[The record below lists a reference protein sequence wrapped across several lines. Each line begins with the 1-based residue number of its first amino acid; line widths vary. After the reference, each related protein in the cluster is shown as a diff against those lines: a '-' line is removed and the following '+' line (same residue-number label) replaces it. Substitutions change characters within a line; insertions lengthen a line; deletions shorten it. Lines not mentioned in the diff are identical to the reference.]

1 MRERRAVFRLDGDFF
16 SPVNE
21 RFSGEGTRFSEA
33 SEREREREREK
44 KRETERERVEKT
56 EKEVGE
62 DN

>member
-1 MRERRAVFRLDGDFF
+1 M
-16 SPVNE
+16 NE

-33 SEREREREREK
+33 GEREREREK
-44 KRETERERVEKT
+44 KRERERERVEKT

>member
-33 SEREREREREK
+33 SEREREREREREK
-44 KRETERERVEKT
+44 KRETERERELRKP
-56 EKEVGE
+56 KKR
-62 DN
+62 